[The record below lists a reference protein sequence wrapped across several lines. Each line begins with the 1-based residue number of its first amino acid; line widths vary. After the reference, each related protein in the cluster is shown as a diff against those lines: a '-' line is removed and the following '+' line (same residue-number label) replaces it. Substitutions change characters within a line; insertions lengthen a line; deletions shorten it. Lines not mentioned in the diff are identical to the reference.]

1 LLLLLSLA
9 EAKGW
14 QQAGYFPNM
23 RYSLLFLFLFCFS
36 WLISFEKWL

>member
-1 LLLLLSLA
+1 LLLLSLA

-14 QQAGYFPNM
+14 QQAGYFPM
-23 RYSLLFLFLFCFS
+23 RYSLLFLFYFFCFS